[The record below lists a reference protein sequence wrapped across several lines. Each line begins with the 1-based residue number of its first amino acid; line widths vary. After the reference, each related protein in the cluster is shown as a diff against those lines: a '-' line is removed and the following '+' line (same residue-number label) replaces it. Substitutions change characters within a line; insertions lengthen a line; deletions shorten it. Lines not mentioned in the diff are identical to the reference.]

1 MQKIR
6 FNNSIDIYD
15 VKLDLYDANRIK
27 CRFYS
32 DLNTKYIVNIRS
44 GFKELNENNLKVQGD
59 FSKMKYIYRK
69 LDDETFIFT
78 SDKDDIYIE
87 PESNNTD
94 ESTVTESQTNVPTL
108 EESKHNKIVE
118 LSSACNNS
126 IINGVDIII
135 DGKND
140 HFSYKKEDQI
150 NIKDLFDIATKLNT
164 PVYYHADGAGYKP
177 YTVEEITS
185 LYYTETI
192 NKINHM
198 AYFNQLKMYVE
209 SLDNMGK
216 VNEVYYGQE
225 LTGEYLK
232 IYNDAIRQTTKN
244 IDKIISKT

>member
-32 DLNTKYIVNIRS
+32 DLNTKDIVNIRS

-108 EESKHNKIVE
+108 
-118 LSSACNNS
+118 
-126 IINGVDIII
+126 
-135 DGKND
+135 
-140 HFSYKKEDQI
+140 
-150 NIKDLFDIATKLNT
+150 
-164 PVYYHADGAGYKP
+164 
-177 YTVEEITS
+177 
-185 LYYTETI
+185 
-192 NKINHM
+192 
-198 AYFNQLKMYVE
+198 
-209 SLDNMGK
+209 
-216 VNEVYYGQE
+216 
-225 LTGEYLK
+225 
-232 IYNDAIRQTTKN
+232 
-244 IDKIISKT
+244 